1 MIRRIAAGLQRGVIF
16 QHQEHLLQGQS
27 PKSDSD
33 TPLASAVA
41 DLLILQ
47 SQKLGFQDVCQADLE
62 VYQAL
67 LNRIIRLLRLFHHIY
82 L

>member
-1 MIRRIAAGLQRGVIF
+1 M
-16 QHQEHLLQGQS
+16 
-27 PKSDSD
+27 SDSD
-33 TPLASAVA
+33 TPLACAVA
-41 DLLILQ
+41 GLLILQ
-47 SQKLGFQDVCQADLE
+47 SQKLGFQDACQAALE